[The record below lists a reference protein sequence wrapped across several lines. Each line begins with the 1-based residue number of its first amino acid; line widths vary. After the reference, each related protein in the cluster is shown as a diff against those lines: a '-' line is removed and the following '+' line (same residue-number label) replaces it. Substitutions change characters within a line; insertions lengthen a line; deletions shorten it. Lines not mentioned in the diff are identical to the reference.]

1 MRLTIRNQGLI
12 LSSKVGARLSQ
23 SHNGYEAAEREFGT
37 ALSTALEQETGRQDL
52 LDGLITRATLLFGN
66 GKHYEALVEIPE
78 TLHRSAFPKNT
89 NAEAVWT
96 VVSVIQGTLIK
107 GLAQESLGMPA
118 KAAETYRSIIGYVSQ
133 VVRLRAPQLELH
145 RWTEELLSHICLF
158 FSTDT
163 PSRPAQLGEAMAAFH
178 LLSKFLDDQSWRP
191 LGTRSSLTG
200 HAPREVWGAF
210 YVALSRIVKEDLVY
224 HPSPV
229 HRDHDTTEH
238 RGLLEEE
245 DFLASRVQQRADL
258 RRVEANYE
266 SLLLKDTTFPRADES
281 NEEIKS
287 WIELVMGN
295 WRVLC
300 GPHWTDAEL
309 GAGGKAAV
317 GRSTLDVC
325 SQYLFRLLLLTFGIR
340 YCTALLPRPFTPRR
354 YYDTYLLCMLF

>member
-1 MRLTIRNQGLI
+1 L
-12 LSSKVGARLSQ
+12 AQ
-23 SHNGYEAAEREFGT
+23 SHNGYEAAEREFGI

-78 TLHRSAFPKNT
+78 TLHRSAFPKTT

-96 VVSVIQGTLIK
+96 IVSVIQGTLIK
-107 GLAQESLGMPA
+107 GLAQEALEMPA

-158 FSTDT
+158 FSADT

-317 GRSTLDVC
+317 GRSTLDVGHKC
-325 SQYLFRLLLLTFGIR
+325 RHHGSY
-340 YCTALLPRPFTPRR
+340 
-354 YYDTYLLCMLF
+354 